1 MFDTR
6 GSRSDQGVALIAAGI
21 DALLEGDLAGVDD
34 RELVR
39 LLARL
44 ETQARRLPAVMH
56 RVVAALD
63 ERRVARGRGLRD
75 TASLLRRELKLSAGE
90 ARSRVEAAG
99 ALATGTDREGDP
111 LRPELPRV
119 ASAQERGELST
130 AHARVIQQSL
140 EELPVVLRAARADE
154 LEETLVAEA
163 RQLDPHRLA
172 ARARQL
178 LVELDPDRVRREE
191 DEHQRRR
198 AGSFVR
204 NPDGSSDLRAHL
216 TPVGTAIFEAAV
228 LPLTAPQPDDAGGR
242 DEREPRQRFHDGLV
256 EGCRRLLAAKDVPGE
271 GGVPATVLAI
281 VPLADL
287 TAVAATTR
295 TGTPRTGTVRTG
307 TARTQYGGTLSI
319 GELLKVAGEA
329 MVVPV
334 VVDDHGAPLHVG
346 RARRF
351 ATRSQTYALI
361 ARDKGCTFP
370 GCDHPPPWT
379 QRHHIRS
386 WLDGGPTDADNL
398 TLLCPYH
405 HANFATLG
413 WACRLIDGAVHWV
426 PPVWVDAAQV
436 PIRNTSHDRPE
447 ARSTDPAGRRAA

>member
-1 MFDTR
+1 MFDKR
-6 GSRSDQGVALIAAGI
+6 ESRSDQGVALIAAGI
-21 DALLEGDLAGVDD
+21 DALLDGDLAELDD

-39 LLARL
+39 LVRRL

-90 ARSRVEAAG
+90 AWSRVAAAG
-99 ALATGTDREGDP
+99 ALASGTDREGEP
-111 LRPELPRV
+111 LQPELPRV

-140 EELPVVLRAARADE
+140 DELPVALRAARAAE

-163 RQLDPHRLA
+163 RQLDPPRLA

-178 LVELDPDRVRREE
+178 LVELDPDRVRRQEQ
-191 DEHQRRR
+191 EHQRLR

-216 TPVGTAIFEAAV
+216 TPVGTAIFEAAI

-256 EGCRRLLAAKDVPGE
+256 EGCRRLLAAKEIPGE

-287 TAVAATTR
+287 TSR
-295 TGTPRTGTVRTG
+295 REGVRTG
-307 TARTQYGGTLSI
+307 VARTQYGGTLSI

-334 VVDDHGAPLHVG
+334 VVDDRGAPLHVG

-351 ATRSQTYALI
+351 ATRAQTYALI
-361 ARDKGCTFP
+361 ARDKGCSFP
-370 GCDHPPPWT
+370 ECDHPPPWT
-379 QRHHIRS
+379 QRHHIRA
-386 WLDGGPTDADNL
+386 WLDGGPTDVDNL

-405 HANFATLG
+405 HANFAGLG
-413 WACRLIDGAVHWV
+413 WECRLIDGAVHWV

-436 PIRNTSHDRPE
+436 PIRNTSHERSG

>member
-1 MFDTR
+1 MFDR
-6 GSRSDQGVALIAAGI
+6 RESRFDQGVALIAAGI
-21 DALLEGDLAGVDD
+21 DALLEADLAELDD

-44 ETQARRLPAVMH
+44 ETQARRLPTVMH
-56 RVVAALD
+56 GVVAALD

-75 TASLLRRELKLSAGE
+75 TASLLRRELRLSAGE

-99 ALATGTDREGDP
+99 ALASGTDREGELLQP
-111 LRPELPRV
+111 ALPRV
-119 ASAQERGELST
+119 ASAQERGELSI
-130 AHARVIQQSL
+130 AHTRVIQQSL
-140 EELPVVLRAARADE
+140 EELPVALRAAQAAG

-178 LVELDPDRVRREE
+178 LVELDPDCVRSQEE
-191 DEHQRRR
+191 EHRRRR

-216 TPVGTAIFEAAV
+216 TPVGTAIFEAAI
-228 LPLTAPQPDDAGGR
+228 LPLTAPQPDDASGR

-256 EGCRRLLAAKDVPGE
+256 EGCRRLLAAKEIPGE

-287 TAVAATTR
+287 TAAAA
-295 TGTPRTGTVRTG
+295 GTARTGTVRTG

-329 MVVPV
+329 LVVPV
-334 VVDDHGAPLHVG
+334 VVDDRGPPLYVG

-351 ATRSQTYALI
+351 ATRAQTYALI
-361 ARDKGCTFP
+361 ARDQGCSFP
-370 GCDHPPPWT
+370 DCDHPPPWT
-379 QRHHIRS
+379 QRHHIRA
-386 WLDGGPTDADNL
+386 WLDGGRTDVDNL

-405 HANFATLG
+405 HANFAALG
-413 WACRLIDGAVHWV
+413 WECRPIDGVVHWV
-426 PPVWVDAAQV
+426 PPVWIDPAQA
-436 PIRNTSHDRPE
+436 PIRNTSHDRIE
-447 ARSTDPAGRRAA
+447 AGSTDQPGRRAA